1 MDEFWKQVDME
12 MIQGSAFAAHRGVP
26 PLDASKIA
34 PWIPPVS
41 QHASVLNTEME
52 KGISL

>member
-1 MDEFWKQVDME
+1 MDGVWKQADME
-12 MIQGSAFAAHRGVP
+12 MTQGSAFAAHRGVP

-41 QHASVLNTEME
+41 RHASVLNTEME
-52 KGISL
+52 KGILL